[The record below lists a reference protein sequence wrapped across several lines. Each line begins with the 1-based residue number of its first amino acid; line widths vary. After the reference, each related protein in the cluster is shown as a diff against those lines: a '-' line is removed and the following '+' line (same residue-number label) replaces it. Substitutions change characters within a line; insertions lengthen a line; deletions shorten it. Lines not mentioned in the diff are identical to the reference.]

1 MFFVLSNAWALLLGM
16 FLLQIGNGMQGT
28 ALGIRGGIEGFDPA
42 LMGFVMSG
50 YFVGFFGGAWLTP
63 KLIRRVGHV
72 RVFAALASLI
82 SAAFILYAWAVDPIA
97 WTIMRLIVGLCFSGV
112 YVAAESWLNN
122 QSTNE
127 TRGQTLSAYL
137 ICQMGGIVLAQA
149 AIPVFDASGYELF
162 VLMSVAVSIACAP
175 ILLSASPAPVAGG
188 DQKRLS
194 IIQLFKISPLGA
206 VGMMCTGAIFACMF
220 GMTAVFGT
228 AAGLDTSTISAT
240 VAALYIGALVLQFP
254 IGWISD
260 RMDRRQ
266 LIAALA
272 LAGTAGCLL
281 MLLAGTSMVPLLVAA
296 FLVGGA
302 ANPLYSVLTAHTNDF
317 MELDEMAAAAGGLIL
332 LNGVGSAGTPILV
345 GALITSFGPAAFPVF
360 MGVMFGLLTLYAL
373 YRMTVRPATPV
384 DETLPYAA
392 VLPSSSAVVYQEYYA
407 EAAEA
412 MASEEEAE
420 EDFGDVAPP
429 GGQWSDGDGPEQN
442 GPEQGSPRPGTPAA

>member
-1 MFFVLSNAWALLLGM
+1 MLLVLSNAWALLLGM

-28 ALGIRGGIEGFDPA
+28 ALGIRGGLEGFDPT

-63 KLIRRVGHV
+63 RLIRRVGHV

-82 SAAFILYAWAVDPIA
+82 SAAFILYAFAVDPWA
-97 WTIMRLIVGLCFSGV
+97 WTVMRLIVGLCFSGV

-175 ILLSASPAPVAGG
+175 ILLSASPAPVASGEE
-188 DQKRLS
+188 KRLS
-194 IIQLFKISPLGA
+194 LLALFRISPLGA

-220 GMTAVFGT
+220 GMTSVWGT
-228 AAGLDTSTISAT
+228 ASGFDSTTISAI
-240 VAALYIGALVLQFP
+240 VATLYVGALLLQYP
-254 IGWISD
+254 IGWLSD

-266 LIAALA
+266 LIAAMALLGGCA
-272 LAGTAGCLL
+272 CGLMVLAGSAT
-281 MLLAGTSMVPLLVAA
+281 VPLLVAA

-302 ANPLYSVLTAHTNDF
+302 ANPLYSVLIAHTNDF
-317 MELDEMAAAAGGLIL
+317 MELDEMAAAAG
-332 LNGVGSAGTPILV
+332 
-345 GALITSFGPAAFPVF
+345 
-360 MGVMFGLLTLYAL
+360 
-373 YRMTVRPATPV
+373 
-384 DETLPYAA
+384 
-392 VLPSSSAVVYQEYYA
+392 
-407 EAAEA
+407 
-412 MASEEEAE
+412 
-420 EDFGDVAPP
+420 
-429 GGQWSDGDGPEQN
+429 
-442 GPEQGSPRPGTPAA
+442 